1 MHRLESKSPGLYLA
15 MISVHG
21 LIRGH
26 NLELGRD
33 ADTGGQT
40 QYVVELARSLGSR
53 PEVDR
58 IDLFTRRVMDPVVS
72 ADYSNPVEDF
82 GEGARII
89 RVNAGPQEYIRKE
102 EIWDHLDSFADNIL
116 KYFRKQDRIP
126 DLIHSH
132 YADAGYVGGR
142 IASRLGVHLIH
153 TGHSLGRVKRRR
165 LLATGMK
172 RDQIESR
179 YHITRRIEA
188 EEDTLATAQLVVT
201 STSSEIDEQYGLY
214 DHHRPEQ
221 MSVIP
226 PGTDLNR
233 FLPPKG
239 DEMQSPMWRELARF
253 LNEPEKPMILA
264 LSRPD
269 ERKNIATLIKAY
281 GESNDL
287 QQLANLVIVAGNRD
301 DIRDMDDG
309 SQDVLTGILLLI
321 DRYDLYGKV
330 AYPKHHQSSDVP
342 LLYRLAAVSKGVF
355 INPALTE
362 PFGLTLIE
370 AAASGL
376 PLVATE
382 DGGPQDI
389 IGLCHNGELIDPLD
403 RKAMS
408 DALLR
413 VLGDR
418 DTWPQ
423 LARNGIEGVH
433 AHYSW
438 RAHSESYLK
447 AIRPLI
453 EQAEVSPRAPL
464 SYRPMLYH
472 DRAVFSDLD
481 QTLLGDPDALAQF
494 IHLLRSNR
502 QCVTFGI
509 ATGRRLDAALTIMKR
524 YGIPTPDVLIT
535 SVGTEIHYAPQ
546 LTADLAWPQHIDH
559 LWTPRII
566 RRVLADLPGLKLQP
580 KSEQSRYK
588 ISYYIDPK
596 KAPQLNEID
605 SLLHQADQ
613 TVNIF
618 LSFGQFLDIIP
629 VRASKGFALRY
640 FSDQWDIPLENILV
654 AGGSGTDE
662 DMIRGNTLGVV
673 VANRHHEELSQLTD
687 NDNIYFAEHSYAGG
701 ILEAVERYD
710 FFRKCRASESLS
722 KLGDH
727 GEGRAG

>member
-1 MHRLESKSPGLYLA
+1 MHRLESESPGLYLA

-26 NLELGRD
+26 DLELGRD

-53 PEVDR
+53 SEVDR
-58 IDLFTRRVMDPVVS
+58 IDLFTRRILDPVVS

-89 RVNAGPQEYIRKE
+89 RLDAGPREYIRKE

-116 KYFRKQDRIP
+116 KYFREQDRIP

-142 IASRLGVHLIH
+142 IASRLGVHLVH

-201 STSSEIDEQYGLY
+201 STSSEIEEQYGLY
-214 DHHRPEQ
+214 DHHRSEQ

-239 DEMQSPMWRELARF
+239 DEMQSPMSRELARF

-269 ERKNIATLIKAY
+269 ERKNIVTLIKAY

-309 SQDVLTGILLLI
+309 SQDVLTGILLFI

-408 DALLR
+408 DSLLR

-418 DTWPQ
+418 EAWHQ

-524 YGIPTPDVLIT
+524 HGIPTPDVLIT

-559 LWTPRII
+559 LWTPRTI

-588 ISYYIDPK
+588 ISYYIDPN

-687 NDNIYFAEHSYAGG
+687 NDNIYFAERSYAGG

-722 KLGDH
+722 KLDGRS
-727 GEGRAG
+727 EGRAG

>member
-1 MHRLESKSPGLYLA
+1 MHQLENESPGLYLA

-26 NLELGRD
+26 DLELGRD

-53 PEVDR
+53 PEVGR
-58 IDLFTRRVMDPVVS
+58 IDLFTRRIVDPVVS
-72 ADYSNPVEDF
+72 ADYSNPVEEF
-82 GEGARII
+82 GEGTRII
-89 RVNAGPQEYIRKE
+89 RLDAGPREYIRKE
-102 EIWDHLDSFADNIL
+102 ELWDHLDSFADNIL
-116 KYFRKQDRIP
+116 NYFREQSRIP

-142 IASRLGVHLIH
+142 IASRLGVHLVH

-172 RDQIESR
+172 REQIESR
-179 YHITRRIEA
+179 YHMTRRIEA
-188 EEDTLATAQLVVT
+188 EEDILATAELVVT
-201 STSSEIDEQYGLY
+201 STSSEIEEQYGLY
-214 DHHRPEQ
+214 DHYRPEQ

-233 FLPPKG
+233 FLPPNG
-239 DEMQSPMWRELARF
+239 DEMESPMSRELARF
-253 LNEPEKPMILA
+253 LNEPNKPMILA

-301 DIRDMDDG
+301 DIQDMDDG
-309 SQDVLTGILLLI
+309 PQDVLTEILLLI

-330 AYPKHHQSSDVP
+330 AYPKHHNPSEVP
-342 LLYRLAAVSKGVF
+342 LLYRLTAVTKGVF

-408 DALLR
+408 GTLLR

-418 DTWPQ
+418 ESWHQ

-433 AHYSW
+433 ANYSW

-453 EQAEVSPRAPL
+453 EQTEILPRAPL

-502 QCVTFGI
+502 RCVTFGI

-524 YGIPTPDVLIT
+524 HGIPTPDVLIT

-559 LWTPRII
+559 LWTPRTI

-588 ISYYIDPK
+588 ISYYIDPN

-687 NDNIYFAEHSYAGG
+687 IDRIYFAEHSYARG

-710 FFRKCRASESLS
+710 FFRKCRLL
-722 KLGDH
+722 KHD
-727 GEGRAG
+727 